1 MNGGHRERW
10 FWCAAA
16 LAAVGAALH
25 AWSLRWTCD
34 DAYISFR
41 YAQHLVEGHG
51 LRFNLDP
58 QEPPVE
64 GYTNFV
70 WTLWLALGM
79 ALGWARD
86 AIETWSTLWGSLLH
100 GATALLLA
108 VVARRFARAHGGG
121 AWVPIAAVGWAV
133 HDHAASLAPAGLET
147 ALFVLLGVAMVA
159 LCCSPRSPRGDL
171 ALGLLGV
178 LAATTR
184 PDGAL
189 FCAAASAIVLHDA
202 WRARSTAG
210 ALAFALPF
218 ALLFLPYLLW
228 RHTYYGQWV
237 PNTFFAKNGS
247 DPYLSQGLRY
257 LGDYALCYWALLPAF
272 ALCLLLPVALPFAR
286 RGAATRDDPRAR
298 AAFVLPAFTLPYL
311 AFVAWVGGDFMF
323 ARFVLPVTPML
334 LLALDLCLQRWPRAA
349 AAAAVALALGLAA
362 HTRPAWLDQYDNG
375 RGYSDNRAISMGLV
389 DYARDAGDRLGVLF
403 AGLDVR
409 IGIAGS
415 HANLAYRSRA
425 PVAIECAAG
434 LTDAYIAHLP
444 VTGRGITG
452 HEKPWTRYPEYLER
466 RGVQIMF
473 ELSYATPR
481 IPSAWQD
488 LFLPGVPIRLQAR
501 LVFWDGKL
509 MAELRRRDPGLRCID
524 VERELDAYIAAL
536 PMKDKKD
543 VAADL
548 VGLRRFYF
556 DHNDDPARLQA
567 ITAFLAR

>member
-10 FWCAAA
+10 FWCATV
-16 LAAVGAALH
+16 LAAAAAALH
-25 AWSLRWTCD
+25 AWFLRWTCD

-64 GYTNFV
+64 GYTNFA

-86 AIETWSTLWGSLLH
+86 AIEAWSWAWGSLLH
-100 GATALLLA
+100 GATALVLA
-108 VVARRFARAHGGG
+108 VMARRFARAPGRGGSDRVV
-121 AWVPIAAVGWAV
+121 VPIAAIGWAV
-133 HDHAASLAPAGLET
+133 HHHAASLAPAGLET
-147 ALFVLLGVAMVA
+147 ALFVLLGVAMAA
-159 LCCSPRSPRGDL
+159 LCCAPRSPRGDV

-189 FCAAASAIVLHDA
+189 FCAAAGAFVVHDA
-202 WRARSTAG
+202 WRARRAAG
-210 ALAFALPF
+210 VLAFAAPF
-218 ALLFLPYLLW
+218 LLLFLPYLLW
-228 RHTYYGQWV
+228 RHAYYGQWV
-237 PNTFFAKNGS
+237 PNTFFAKSGS

-257 LGDYALCYWALLPAF
+257 LGDYALCYWALIPA
-272 ALCLLLPVALPFAR
+272 ALLCVALPFVR
-286 RGAATRDDPRAR
+286 RDGTTRDDARAR
-298 AAFVLPAFTLPYL
+298 AAFVLPAFALPYL

-349 AAAAVALALGLAA
+349 AATAAALALGLAA
-362 HTRPAWLDQYDNG
+362 RARPAWLDDYRNG
-375 RGYSDNRAISMGLV
+375 RGYSDNRAISMPLL
-389 DYARDAGDRLGVLF
+389 DYARDAGDRLGELI

-444 VTGRGITG
+444 LTGRGITG
-452 HEKPWTRYPEYLER
+452 HERPWTLYPQYLEQ
-466 RGVQIMF
+466 RGVQVMF
-473 ELSYATPR
+473 ELSYETPR
-481 IPSAWQD
+481 IPKAWQD
-488 LFLPGVPIRLQAR
+488 LKLPGVPLRLPAR

-509 MAELRRRDPGLRCID
+509 MTELKRRDPDLGCVD

-536 PMKDKKD
+536 PGKDKKD

-556 DHNDDPARLQA
+556 DHNDDPARLHA
-567 ITAFLAR
+567 ITSFLAK